1 MSPTTT
7 HIFFVVIHMYIVL
20 STNLHPP
27 TTLNQSNEKS
37 HRKKNVSTHLKFI
50 LKSSDLPTGLPPSS
64 PPKKKHLILLPT
76 THRLPDLTYNCLS
89 TFVFFL
95 VFFYSVP
102 FLIYS
107 FVFDHLLS
115 FSVLFFFQEFTKHKL
130 IMLDT
135 WQNYYSTLKKSVYRR

>member
-50 LKSSDLPTGLPPSS
+50 LKSSDLPTDVVSEAFLRVWSKVAQALFNLVALEQMLNRYKMNLPLTVKRMTNKKRIFVAKNSQKTPS
-64 PPKKKHLILLPT
+64 LLYDSAFWYT
-76 THRLPDLTYNCLS
+76 SSRLLS
-89 TFVFFL
+89 TIN
-95 VFFYSVP
+95 P
-102 FLIYS
+102 N
-107 FVFDHLLS
+107 
-115 FSVLFFFQEFTKHKL
+115 
-130 IMLDT
+130 
-135 WQNYYSTLKKSVYRR
+135 QNNKPYWKKN